1 MLFVGKKLV
10 LGGRIAHHISG
21 HQSRGGEKI
30 LTKFNSVLQVLVN
43 ILRHTLDIRTM
54 EHGGHFPFLWLFSS
68 KLEIR
73 KREIAEQMGEYSAV
87 GESDFISFL

>member
-1 MLFVGKKLV
+1 
-10 LGGRIAHHISG
+10 
-21 HQSRGGEKI
+21 
-30 LTKFNSVLQVLVN
+30 
-43 ILRHTLDIRTM
+43 M

-87 GESDFISFL
+87 GESDFISFYEIILNFYEGWPSVTSIRIESYCFDKSF

>member
-1 MLFVGKKLV
+1 
-10 LGGRIAHHISG
+10 
-21 HQSRGGEKI
+21 
-30 LTKFNSVLQVLVN
+30 
-43 ILRHTLDIRTM
+43 M

-87 GESDFISFL
+87 GESDFISFHEIILNFY